1 MACRQTL
8 LSEEQQEQQEFFPVR
23 KDAFMTYLSMEVS
36 VNRVPIKLSENQRSE
51 IASMTDA
58 MYWTEASLTSDFI
71 YMLAQEV
78 GGVWIGEKSASDA
91 ANILQNRIQ
100 LYLNE
105 LE

>member
-1 MACRQTL
+1 
-8 LSEEQQEQQEFFPVR
+8 
-23 KDAFMTYLSMEVS
+23 MTYLSMEVS

-100 LYLNE
+100 LYLNS
-105 LE
+105 LATRKTLVYNLNRQKQVKKDK